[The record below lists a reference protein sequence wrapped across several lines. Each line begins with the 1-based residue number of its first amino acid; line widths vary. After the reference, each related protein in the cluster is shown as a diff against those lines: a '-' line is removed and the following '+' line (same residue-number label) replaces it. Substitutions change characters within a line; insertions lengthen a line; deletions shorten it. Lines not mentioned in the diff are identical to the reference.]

1 MSTDNPAVTV
11 AIPAYKPQYLSEAIE
26 SVLRQTFQD
35 FEIVVVNDGSPNT
48 PAIESTVGSYPQVR
62 YIYQE
67 NAGGA
72 AARNTAVN
80 AARAPLVLNLDDDDV
95 LTPSCLESQVAFMQQ
110 NPEIDVRYVNSV
122 YFGSSDWEG
131 TCWMDHYPSEGDVS
145 FLSVME
151 GRTAPANPGAIIRRK
166 TLLRVG
172 LYDPAVDSWDD
183 FDLWLRILKSGGRI
197 TYTRTVLVRYRR
209 HASNVS
215 LKSMYFL
222 EQAMRVLD
230 KTQSAMDL
238 TPDERRALDR
248 RKRDVLLDLE
258 ILRGKAALQRRD
270 WHAARKHFEYC
281 RGHKATLKLRFLV
294 MLLSTW
300 PGVAAGAMTL
310 RDQLWRLTGKRAP

>member
-35 FEIVVVNDGSPNT
+35 FEIVVVNDGSPHT
-48 PAIESTVGSYPQVR
+48 PSIESIVGSYPQVR

-72 AARNTAVN
+72 AARNHAVN
-80 AARAPLVLNLDDDDV
+80 AARAPLILNLDDDDV
-95 LTPSCLESQVAFMQQ
+95 LTPSCLESQVTFMRE

-131 TCWMDHYPSEGDVS
+131 TSWMDHYPSEGDVS

-151 GRTAPANPGAIIRRK
+151 GRTAPANPGSIIRRK

-183 FDLWLRILKSGGRI
+183 FDLWLRILKAGGRVA
-197 TYTRTVLVRYRR
+197 YTRTVLVRYRR
-209 HASNVS
+209 HTANVS

-222 EQAMRVLD
+222 EQALRVLD
-230 KTQSAMDL
+230 KTQSTMDL
-238 TPDERRALDR
+238 TPDEGHALDGR
-248 RKRDVLLDLE
+248 RRNVLFDLE
-258 ILRGKAALQRRD
+258 ILRGKAAIQRRD
-270 WHAARKHFEYC
+270 WPAARQHFEYC
-281 RGHKATLKLRFLV
+281 QVHRVTLKLRFLV

-300 PGVAAGAMTL
+300 PGIVARIMTL
-310 RDQLWRLTGKRAP
+310 RDGLWRLTGKRTP